1 MKHTVTISWD
11 DEENDEAPT
20 WEEFLEVY
28 ILDEMH
34 GYIDDLDLSD
44 RTKNHAQDIVSKI
57 IRHLNRYVENQK
69 GVDAEPV
76 RPGKWIKKYVKH
88 YCPRDDWSPRAG
100 FEKTWN
106 EEEGSWLENEY
117 FCSECGFQ
125 PTYSNEK
132 PWYNYCPN
140 CGAKMDAEQENEQSE
155 EGSEVE

>member
-34 GYIDDLDLSD
+34 GYIDDLDMSD

-76 RPGKWIKKYVKH
+76 RHGKWTDGKAKNIKTGEVRLVRK
-88 YCPRDDWSPRAG
+88 
-100 FEKTWN
+100 
-106 EEEGSWLENEY
+106 
-117 FCSECGFQ
+117 CSECESGYFIYDFLNSVDEI
-125 PTYSNEK
+125 PR
-132 PWYNYCPN
+132 YCPN
-140 CGAKMDAEQENEQSE
+140 CGAKMDGEQEKQNEKT
-155 EGSEVE
+155 